1 MGAVAIGMAFEAA
14 SAPKFWLTAPKIKTD
29 DKVFI
34 CQLFTN
40 KYLWF
45 KWFNFCNV
53 KYVRA
58 PQFIFQL
65 VPSF

>member
-45 KWFNFCNV
+45 KWFNFCM
-53 KYVRA
+53 
-58 PQFIFQL
+58 
-65 VPSF
+65 